1 MSCLLSISSQRAQ
14 VGLFT
19 VKMMRAH
26 PNSTADIIHL
36 QAVELGGSLLEDYQS
51 ALEEP
56 EGTNRDKSNT
66 QYRTVSHT
74 WLKLHNRNS
83 LPHYQLYI

>member
-19 VKMMRAH
+19 VKVMRAH
-26 PNSTADIIHL
+26 PNCTADIIHL
-36 QAVELGGSLLEDYQS
+36 QAVELEVYLKIIKARLRNLK
-51 ALEEP
+51 ALIR
-56 EGTNRDKSNT
+56 TKVTHSIT
-66 QYRTVSHT
+66 QCHT
-74 WLKLHNRNS
+74 RLKLHNRNS